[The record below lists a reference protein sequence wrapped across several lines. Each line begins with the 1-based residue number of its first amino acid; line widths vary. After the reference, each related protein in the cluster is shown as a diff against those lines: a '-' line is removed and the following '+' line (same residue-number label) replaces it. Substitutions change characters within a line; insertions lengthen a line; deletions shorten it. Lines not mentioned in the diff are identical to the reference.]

1 MQTLQG
7 VIIKGLA
14 ALAIFYGSMC
24 GVCRAEMSPQEPPQK
39 GNGLSPTINKGINRL
54 QVQINVKD
62 KNPLEIAK
70 KISRD
75 IEQGN
80 YENASGDMFTLI
92 AYSKYDAYRT
102 GRVGTLWEGGLV
114 RYLLMEECTPPKLRS
129 NEKIPPSMPLESFLP
144 LSLVEPQRTEMLI
157 HIRNLENNPNKL
169 LRLLK
174 SNGAPTY
181 DTDYMDTEKNGNLQ
195 EREPLDEG
203 IAWQEVLGEYWREYE

>member
-14 ALAIFYGSMC
+14 ALAISYGSMC

-39 GNGLSPTINKGINRL
+39 SNGLSPTINEGINQL
-54 QVQINVKD
+54 QVQINVRD

-114 RYLLMEECTPPKLRS
+114 RYLLMEECIPPKLRS

-144 LSLVEPQRTEMLI
+144 LSLVEPQRSEMLI

-169 LRLLK
+169 LRLLQSK
-174 SNGAPTY
+174 GAPTY
-181 DTDYMDTEKNGNLQ
+181 DTGYMDTEKNGNLQ
-195 EREPLDEG
+195 EREPLDED